1 MGVGLS
7 LVKVLAE
14 AHGASVT
21 LESAPGQGTKVRL
34 NWPCQPPAEPA
45 DRAEQ
50 QVDLTA
56 SRQSQEASDAD
67 LLPG

>member
-7 LVKVLAE
+7 LVKVLTE

-21 LESAPGQGTKVRL
+21 LESAPGHGTKVRL
-34 NWPCQPPAEPA
+34 DWPCHPPAEP
-45 DRAEQ
+45 AEQ

-56 SRQSQEASDAD
+56 SRQSQVASDAD
-67 LLPG
+67 LMTG